1 MNYRVIPPDGMLE
14 ARVRLPLS
22 KSISNRLLIF
32 NQLTPGGAPRPELAD
47 AADTRVMA
55 RALDSESA
63 IVNVEGAGTAMR
75 FLTALYAATPGR
87 EVTIDGDERMRQR
100 PIGPLVDALR
110 QLGADIEYS
119 GQEGFPPLHIKGRRL
134 RGGTVKVDA
143 GVSSQFVSALLMV
156 APTMESPVTFDLEG
170 EEVSMPYIKMTTSM
184 MEARGVE
191 CRYEAYSIIVEPGQ
205 YVPVQ
210 STVEGDWSAAS
221 YWYEIA
227 ALSAGFITLDNL
239 ERDSVQGD
247 RHVAD
252 IYQGFCVDTLWEG
265 EEGGIDL
272 QLTPDQAP
280 RLVMDLADYP
290 DLVPSI
296 VVTAVMLGVPFR
308 LTGLGSLR
316 IKECDRIEA
325 LVTEMAKV
333 GAELTAEGSTL
344 TWELERHPIGE
355 MPRFATHGDHRMA
368 MALAP
373 VSIFIPGIVIE
384 DAEVV
389 EKSYPGYWQA
399 LIDAGFT
406 LLDGDEPMPD
416 IDNEEEDS

>member
-22 KSISNRLLIF
+22 KSISNRLLIIHA
-32 NQLTPGGAPRPELAD
+32 LTDNAGPLPVLAD

-55 RALDSESA
+55 EALGSDAAE
-63 IVNVEGAGTAMR
+63 VNVDGAGTAMR

-87 EVTIDGDERMRQR
+87 QVTIDGNGRMRQR

-110 QLGADIEYS
+110 KLGADIEYT
-119 GQEGFPPLHIKGRRL
+119 GQEGFPPLVIKGRRL

-170 EEVSMPYIKMTTSM
+170 EAVSMPYIKMTTSM
-184 MEARGVE
+184 MEACGVE
-191 CRYEAYSIIVEPGQ
+191 CRYEEYRIIVEPGH
-205 YVPVQ
+205 YKPVE
-210 STVEGDWSAAS
+210 TVVEGDWSAAS

-227 ALSAGFITLDNL
+227 ALSAGFITLDGL
-239 ERDSVQGD
+239 TRDSVQGD
-247 RHVAD
+247 RHIAD
-252 IYQGFCVDTLWEG
+252 IFKSFCVDTLWEG

-280 RLVMDLADYP
+280 RLVMDLTDYP

-308 LTGLGSLR
+308 LSGLGSLR
-316 IKECDRIEA
+316 IKECDRLEA
-325 LVTEMAKV
+325 LVDEMHKI
-333 GAELTAEGSTL
+333 GAELKVENDVLS
-344 TWELERHPIGE
+344 WELERHPIGE
-355 MPRFATHGDHRMA
+355 MPWFATHGDHRMA

-373 VSIFIPGIVIE
+373 VSIFIPGIVVE

-399 LIDAGFT
+399 LTDVGFS
-406 LLDGDEPMPD
+406 LLDGDAPMPE
-416 IDNEEEDS
+416 INNAED